1 MSHAPSP
8 ALSRRQQTVRD
19 ALASRELDAV
29 ILTSL
34 PNIQYLTNFTG
45 SSAIVVLTTACVF
58 FITDFRYL
66 TVLAE
71 AAAMPHACPRC
82 CHRRAPV

>member
-1 MSHAPSP
+1 MSHAPSL

-19 ALASRELDAV
+19 ALASGGLDAV

-34 PNIQYLTNFTG
+34 PNIQYLTNFCG
-45 SSAIVVLTTACVF
+45 SSAIVVLTPAHLF

-71 AAAMPHACPRC
+71 AGATSRVPRYRGC
-82 CHRRAPV
+82 DR